1 MGKTSLV
8 HLICHGEALGNSSWT
23 IGCSVEVRIHEF
35 REGTPS
41 HRPYFVELW
50 DVGGS
55 GSHRNA
61 RHVFYTPVHG
71 GCLLFFSFSFIY
83 IFVLFYFFVYI
94 LSLPV
99 YDAFFLNPYLFILI
113 YVFIY
118 CYLFCVV
125 SLPVNGVFSC
135 PFCFVFIVC
144 VFQVL
149 LLSIHVV

>member
-1 MGKTSLV
+1 MSFGRERRATAPTSWSSGTWVAVAPIATHGMSSIRLFMV
-8 HLICHGEALGNSSWT
+8 GVYCFFLFHL
-23 IGCSVEVRIHEF
+23 
-35 REGTPS
+35 
-41 HRPYFVELW
+41 
-50 DVGGS
+50 
-55 GSHRNA
+55 
-61 RHVFYTPVHG
+61 
-71 GCLLFFSFSFIY
+71 FIY
-83 IFVLFYFFVYI
+83 VFVLFYFFVCI

-99 YDAFFLNPYLFILI
+99 YDALFLFPYLFILI